1 MSGYV
6 NKVIMIGN
14 LGADPEIRIE
24 PDKYN
29 VCTLNIAT
37 NRDWKDQNSGETK
50 SQTYWHRV
58 VIWEPNA
65 VKYAKDYLK
74 SGTKVYV
81 EGKLETRKWQ
91 DQSDTDR
98 YTTEV
103 VIRQNSG
110 RLVGLDSQ
118 DIISGGNDLGRQD
131 GLSRIENGDMP
142 F

>member
-81 EGKLETRKWQ
+81 EGKLRTRKWQ
-91 DQSDTDR
+91 GDDGADR

-103 VIRQNSG
+103 NVDEFTFLSTKKESSPNVESNESTTTNNQTS
-110 RLVGLDSQ
+110 DQ
-118 DIISGGNDLGRQD
+118 AEDDL
-131 GLSRIENGDMP
+131 P